1 MAIVFTIK
9 REEMVNPIRKYFR
22 KKRLSKLRQRYMS
35 VGSCTIIQNPNCL
48 DFRLPTE
55 ERKYVTIG
63 DRCMVRGQFIFETP
77 SGEVSI
83 GNNCQIGEAT
93 FICRTRIDV
102 GDDVT
107 MAWGIT
113 LYDHDSHST
122 NWEYRKHDNEQCYKD
137 YITTGNN
144 IANKD
149 WTHVKS
155 APIRI
160 EDKVWIGMDVLI
172 LKGVTIGEG
181 SVVAARSVV
190 TKSIPPYS
198 LVAGNPARVVKS
210 LK

>member
-1 MAIVFTIK
+1 MTIG
-9 REEMVNPIRKYFR
+9 PGTI
-22 KKRLSKLRQRYMS
+22 LLRQD
-35 VGSCTIIQNPNCL
+35 CF
-48 DFRLPTE
+48 DFRLTPE
-55 ERKYVTIG
+55 DRKYVTIG
-63 DRCMVRGQFIFETP
+63 DCGLIRAQFTFESP
-77 SGEVSI
+77 QGEVHI
-83 GNNCQIGEAT
+83 GNNTHIGDAQ

-102 GDDVT
+102 GNDVT

-122 NWEYRKHDNEQCYKD
+122 NWEYRQHDNEQCYKD
-137 YITTGNN
+137 YIETGNN
-144 IANKD
+144 IAHKD
-149 WTHVKS
+149 WSHVNS

-190 TKSIPPYS
+190 TKSAPPYS
-198 LVAGNPARVVKS
+198 LIAGNPARVVKS

>member
-1 MAIVFTIK
+1 MI
-9 REEMVNPIRKYFR
+9 NQIRKYLNR
-22 KKRLSKLRQRYMS
+22 KRQRELQQRYMS
-35 VGSCTIIQNPNCL
+35 IGTGTILLRNDCL
-48 DFRLPTE
+48 DMRLTPE
-55 ERKYVTIG
+55 NRKYVTIG
-63 DRCMVRGQFIFETP
+63 ERSLIKAQFTFE
-77 SGEVSI
+77 SQQGEVHI
-83 GNNCQIGEAT
+83 GNNTHIGGAQ
-93 FICRTRIDV
+93 FICRSRIDV
-102 GDDVT
+102 GNDVT

-137 YITTGNN
+137 YVETGNN

-149 WTHVKS
+149 WSHVNTS
-155 APIRI
+155 PIRI

-172 LKGVTIGEG
+172 LKGVTVGEG

-190 TKSIPPYS
+190 TNDVPPYS

>member
-1 MAIVFTIK
+1 M
-9 REEMVNPIRKYFR
+9 NPIRKYILG
-22 KKRLSKLRQRYMS
+22 KRQRELQQRYMS
-35 VGSCTIIQNPNCL
+35 IGVGTILQRGDCL
-48 DFRLPTE
+48 DFRLVPE
-55 ERKYVTIG
+55 DRKYVTIG
-63 DRCMVRGQFIFETP
+63 ERGIIKVQFTFETP
-77 SGEVSI
+77 QGEIHI
-83 GNNCQIGEAT
+83 GNNTHIGGAQ

>member
-1 MAIVFTIK
+1 MI
-9 REEMVNPIRKYFR
+9 NQIRKYLNR
-22 KKRLSKLRQRYMS
+22 KRQRELRQRYMS
-35 VGSCTIIQNPNCL
+35 IGTGTIMLRNDCL
-48 DFRLPTE
+48 DMRLTPE
-55 ERKYVTIG
+55 NRKYVTVG
-63 DRCMVRGQFIFETP
+63 ERGLIKAQFTFETP
-77 SGEVSI
+77 QGEVHI
-83 GNNCQIGEAT
+83 GNNTHIGGAQ
-93 FICRTRIDV
+93 FICRSRIDV
-102 GDDVT
+102 GNDVT

-122 NWEYRKHDNEQCYKD
+122 NWEYRKHDNEQCYED
-137 YITTGNN
+137 YVKTGNN

-149 WTHVKS
+149 WSHVNS

-160 EDKVWIGMDVLI
+160 EDKVWIGMDTLI

-190 TKSIPPYS
+190 TKDVPPYS